1 MMRRDL
7 IKNLKMPVFVS
18 KNMVGTMILTN
29 VEMTLN
35 ISQDIKAKEDTADLD
50 HTQGLL
56 TMIDIDLSGY
66 RKKMADYHYS
76 ILMQPSWD
84 PQYILCDLCKSTL
97 PVTSPPPPSY
107 HELGPDKKGGLYD
120 TKART

>member
-7 IKNLKMPVFVS
+7 IKNLKIPIFVS
-18 KNMVGTMILTN
+18 KNMVGIMILTN

-84 PQYILCDLCKSTL
+84 PQYILCDLCKYPPGNL
-97 PVTSPPPPSY
+97 SPASFIS
-107 HELGPDKKGGLYD
+107 
-120 TKART
+120 

>member
-35 ISQDIKAKEDTADLD
+35 ISQDIP
-50 HTQGLL
+50 
-56 TMIDIDLSGY
+56 
-66 RKKMADYHYS
+66 R
-76 ILMQPSWD
+76 
-84 PQYILCDLCKSTL
+84 
-97 PVTSPPPPSY
+97 
-107 HELGPDKKGGLYD
+107 
-120 TKART
+120 